1 MKYTFIVD
9 TSYKPYIDVVQVPRQ
24 LSDLAKQTVSESYQV
39 VIEGKQLTLYGYGE
53 PVVASLVEK
62 GGMNN
67 PFHWFHG
74 FFGRDIVASYQGDD
88 IVGGWLF
95 IIYRD
100 GTGVLEIFGSGRP
113 LLEIKKGRLHK

>member
-1 MKYTFIVD
+1 MKYTFTVD
-9 TSYKPYIDVVQVPRQ
+9 QTFKPYIHIVQVPRQ

-53 PVVASLVEK
+53 PVVASLVEN
-62 GGMNN
+62 GVMNN
-67 PFHWFHG
+67 PFHWFH
-74 FFGRDIVASYQGDD
+74 GRDIVASYQGDG

-113 LLEIKKGRLHK
+113 LLEIKKGRLH